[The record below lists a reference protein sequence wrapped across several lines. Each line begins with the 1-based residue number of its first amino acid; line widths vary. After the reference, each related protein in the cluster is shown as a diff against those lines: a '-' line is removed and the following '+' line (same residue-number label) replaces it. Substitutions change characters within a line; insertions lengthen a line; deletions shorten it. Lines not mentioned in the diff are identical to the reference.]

1 MREIIIETTPG
12 HIKTFMDRTDLEAK
26 RVAYFNHLPGNFPT
40 SSILIKD
47 DGIIHYSQSMAKV
60 QISKESYYIRYYNK
74 KGFTFDGKN
83 LRVWFKNP
91 FDQLNIYAFLKA
103 MNMEVPSVY
112 AQHITPTI
120 LKNILKGK
128 IECTPIEILKAYF
141 KANRLP
147 REGVAPYFLK
157 LETGHAISKHQLL
170 MARDHATSVYDFIVN
185 YTNDFNHE
193 IIRNAQVLNEKI
205 DFSKST
211 NELNMINAQFRARI
225 ESYSPF

>member
-1 MREIIIETTPG
+1 MKEIIIETTPG
-12 HIKTFMDRTDLEAK
+12 HIKTFMERTDLEAK
-26 RVAYFNHLPGNFPT
+26 RVAYFNHLPSSFST

-47 DGIIHYSQSMAKV
+47 DGTIHYSQSMAKV

-83 LRVWFKNP
+83 LRVWFKNSI
-91 FDQLNIYAFLKA
+91 DQLNIYGFLKA

-112 AQHITPTI
+112 AQHITATI

-147 REGVAPYFLK
+147 REAVAPYFLK

-170 MARDHATSVYDFIVN
+170 MARDHATNVYDFIVN
-185 YTNDFNHE
+185 YTNDFQHE
-193 IIRNAQVLNEKI
+193 LIRNAQVLNEKV

-211 NELNMINAQFRARI
+211 RELSLINAQLRARI
-225 ESYSPF
+225 ESYNPF